1 MNILQVS
8 TYDIMGG
15 APRAAFRLN
24 VALRRLR
31 QNSRML
37 VRVRHSPDSSITG
50 FVPKASWFHKAKRG
64 LREARIFLALFRYRG
79 FNGKWDELFSDARSS
94 LGGELAIPQTSWDV
108 VNLHWVARFVDYR
121 AFFARLPSSLP
132 VVWTLHDMN
141 AFTGGCHY
149 DYGCD
154 RFTGECGACPML
166 QSSNGKDLSHRV
178 WREKAKA
185 FAMRHARNLR
195 FVTPSSW
202 LAKHLRRSSLLR
214 DFDVEV
220 IGHGLDTADFC
231 PRDRWNARELLGL
244 SPKSKVVLFVAQ
256 WIHERRKGLQ
266 HLLQAVAASGSRDVV
281 IVCVG
286 DGETPARTPCPFF
299 HFKNVNVY
307 PSVVTAEGTK
317 PLADR
322 FLSLA
327 YSAADVLVVP
337 SLQENSPQTVLE
349 AMACG
354 IPVIGYDVG
363 GIPDLITPD
372 TGLLVPAGDV
382 QHLANAIQTV
392 LVNEGTARRMGSN
405 ARDIVLREFTME
417 VHARKYLSL
426 YEKLISDAQGRT
438 GDPKGKASP
447 AHECV
452 QVSV

>member
-1 MNILQVS
+1 MNILQIS

-24 VALRRLR
+24 LALRRLR

-37 VRVRHSPDSSITG
+37 VQVRHSPDSSITR
-50 FVPKASWFHKAKRG
+50 FIPKANWFHKTKRA
-64 LREARIFLALFRYRG
+64 LREARIFLALYGYRG
-79 FNGKWDELFSDARSS
+79 FNAKGDELFSDARSS
-94 LGGELAIPQTSWDV
+94 LGGELAIPQNSWDL
-108 VNLHWVARFVDYR
+108 VNLHWVARFVDYKR
-121 AFFARLPSSLP
+121 FFATLPPSLP

-149 DYGCD
+149 DRGCN
-154 RFTGECGACPML
+154 RFTGQCGACPML
-166 QSSNGKDLSHRV
+166 RSSNGKDLSHRV
-178 WREKAKA
+178 WREKAAA
-185 FAMRHARNLR
+185 FGMRHARNLR

-202 LAKHLRRSSLLR
+202 LAKHVRSSSLLR
-214 DFDVEV
+214 EFDVEV
-220 IGHGLDTADFC
+220 IGHGLDTAEFC
-231 PRDRWNARELLGL
+231 PRDRLNARELLGL

-266 HLLQAVAASGSRDVV
+266 HLLQAVAALSSRDVV
-281 IVCVG
+281 VVCVG
-286 DGETPARTPCPFF
+286 DGETPARAPCPFV
-299 HFKNVNVY
+299 HFKHVNAY

-327 YSAADVLVVP
+327 YSAADVMVIP

-363 GIPDLITPD
+363 GIPDLITDD

-382 QHLANAIQTV
+382 QHLAKAIQTV
-392 LVNEGTARRMGSN
+392 LTNEGTARRMGAN
-405 ARDIVLREFTME
+405 ARDIVLKEFTLE
-417 VHARKYLSL
+417 AHARKYLSF
-426 YEKLISDAQGRT
+426 YEKLIGDAQGHD
-438 GDPKGKASP
+438 GEPKAKARP
-447 AHECV
+447 AHECAEL
-452 QVSV
+452 SV